1 MEIKPVEV
9 AASLQNLWPQRSVES
24 RLPPFKK
31 NVHALSFWEFMKLSK
46 SFHAEKRASCHLI
59 SCQRSTDIEKKYS

>member
-9 AASLQNLWPQRSVES
+9 AASLQNLWPQPNMES
-24 RLPPFKK
+24 RPPPFKK

-46 SFHAEKRASCHLI
+46 SPRAEKRGSCHLI
-59 SCQRSTDIEKKYS
+59 